1 MRGPLILNPAPNGGV
16 DGERVYLRQ
25 EERMSEHLDLIP
37 VEIQSHIRQ
46 ITKTS
51 GLPDTEESV
60 DMIAQGWLEK
70 KERFEKLLARMNM
83 EEVDLLE
90 KTDPRG
96 CLAMTYSGSL
106 INIGPLREAGRTVQY
121 ASIGLRQDVPEIA
134 TQPASELGAEVVEGT
149 PVTFTKGPIKS
160 SSPVFKIAV
169 TSEDMDLEEQEKQ
182 ITKATQILTKQ
193 FVDVN
198 KELETE

>member
-1 MRGPLILNPAPNGGV
+1 
-16 DGERVYLRQ
+16 
-25 EERMSEHLDLIP
+25 MSEHLDLIP

-70 KERFEKLLARMNM
+70 KERFERLLARMSM

-106 INIGPLREAGRTVQY
+106 INIGPLRDGGEPSSTQASACARTFRRLQR
-121 ASIGLRQDVPEIA
+121 RQ
-134 TQPASELGAEVVEGT
+134 
-149 PVTFTKGPIKS
+149 GPS
-160 SSPVFKIAV
+160 WPPRSW
-169 TSEDMDLEEQEKQ
+169 
-182 ITKATQILTKQ
+182 KARR
-193 FVDVN
+193 
-198 KELETE
+198 

>member
-1 MRGPLILNPAPNGGV
+1 
-16 DGERVYLRQ
+16 
-25 EERMSEHLDLIP
+25 MSEHLDLIP

-70 KERFEKLLARMNM
+70 KERFEKLMARMSL

-106 INIGPLREAGRTVQY
+106 INVGPLREGGRTVQY

-134 TQPASELGAEVVEGT
+134 TQAGSELGADVVEGT
-149 PVTFTKGPIKS
+149 PVNFTQGPIKS
-160 SSPVFKIAV
+160 SSPVFKIVV
-169 TSEDMDLEEQEKQ
+169 TSEDMDLEAQEQQ

-193 FVDVN
+193 FVEVN